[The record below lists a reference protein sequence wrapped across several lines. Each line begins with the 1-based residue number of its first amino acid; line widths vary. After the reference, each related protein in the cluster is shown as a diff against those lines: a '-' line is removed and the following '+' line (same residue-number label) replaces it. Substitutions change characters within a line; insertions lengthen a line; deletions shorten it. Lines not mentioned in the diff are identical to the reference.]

1 MKATLKAICI
11 IVLFMVL
18 KPTLVYPCTGITLKS
33 KDGGV
38 VVSRTVEWALNDA
51 QHNKILI
58 VPRNKTFVGQTPEG
72 YNGKSWKGKYGF
84 VTLTAYNQNYGPD
97 GMNENGL
104 YVGVYYLPG
113 FAEYSIYD
121 PTKRSSS
128 MSVGDLMQWMLSSF
142 NSVDEILPE
151 LEKVIVVDVKNEE
164 FGGAALPFHFKITDS
179 SGNSR
184 IIEIVNKGE
193 VKIYQPYLGVITNS
207 PTYDWHLINMRNY
220 IQLSP
225 NPQQTLKLD
234 NFELSPLGG
243 GSGMMGLP
251 GDFTPPSRF
260 VRAAAFTASAR
271 PLATSLD
278 AVFESFRILDNFNIP
293 LGAQVP
299 TANIPADIVSA
310 TQITTASDLK
320 EKVFY
325 YHTMWNREIRKIDL
339 KQIDFSTVS
348 EQVVDDDQQ
357 KLNRTKDI
365 TVLLIGDVL
374 NPGNCIGLKG
384 YAWSAVKNGC
394 INIAET
400 GTAFSAYDAK
410 TGATD
415 SSQSAYVVLSDDKL
429 KAEVFFSY
437 PTDKPIVMEAK
448 PILQGET
455 MPVIFENTTEMIKLR
470 YYKDA
475 YHILYQDEIKYIQ
488 HYSVNEGLG
497 LKLNNPR

>member
-1 MKATLKAICI
+1 MNTTLKAICI
-11 IVLFMVL
+11 IVSLIVM
-18 KPTLVYPCTGITLKS
+18 KPIIAFPCTGITLKS

-58 VPRNKTFVGQTPEG
+58 VPRNKAFVGQTPEG
-72 YNGKSWKGKYGF
+72 YNGKSWKGEYGF

-97 GMNENGL
+97 GMNEKGL

-121 PTKRSSS
+121 PNERVKS

-142 NSVDEILPE
+142 KSVDEVIAE
-151 LEKVIVVDVKNEE
+151 LDKVIVVDVKNEE

-184 IIEIVNKGE
+184 IIEMVNKGE

-225 NPQQTLKLD
+225 NPQQTLKVD

-260 VRAAAFTASAR
+260 IRAAAFTASAR
-271 PLATSLD
+271 TLPTSLD

-293 LGAQVP
+293 LGVQVP
-299 TANIPADIVSA
+299 SANIPADIVSA

-339 KQIDFSTVS
+339 KQIDFATVR
-348 EQVVDDDQQ
+348 EQVIDDDQE
-357 KLNRTKDI
+357 KSNRTKDI
-365 TVLLIGDVL
+365 TAFLAGD
-374 NPGNCIGLKG
+374 PKHPADCTGLKG
-384 YAWSAVKNGC
+384 HAWSVIKNRC
-394 INIAET
+394 INVVET
-400 GTAFSAYDAK
+400 GTAFPSYDAK

-415 SSQSAYVVLSDDKL
+415 SGKPAYVVLSDDKL
-429 KAEVFFSY
+429 KAEVFFGLT
-437 PTDKPIVMEAK
+437 TDKPIVMAAQPTME
-448 PILQGET
+448 GET
-455 MPVIFENTTEMIKLR
+455 RPVIFENKTEMVKIR

-475 YHILYQDEIKYIQ
+475 YHILYQDEIRYVQ
-488 HYSVNEGLG
+488 PYSTKEGLG
-497 LKLNNPR
+497 LKLNNL

>member
-1 MKATLKAICI
+1 MKPILNAVCI
-11 IVLFMVL
+11 IFLL
-18 KPTLVYPCTGITLKS
+18 LILRPANVYSCTGITLKS

-58 VPRNKTFVGQTPEG
+58 VPRNKAFVGQTPEG

-84 VTLTAYNQNYGPD
+84 VTLTAYDQNYGPD
-97 GMNENGL
+97 GMNEKGL

-113 FAEYSIYD
+113 FAEYSVYD
-121 PTKRSSS
+121 PKNKSRS

-142 NSVDEILPE
+142 NSVDEILTE
-151 LEKVIVVDVKNEE
+151 LDKVIVVDVKNEE
-164 FGGAALPFHFKITDS
+164 FGGAALPFHFKITDP

-243 GSGMMGLP
+243 GSGMIGLP

-260 VRAAAFTASAR
+260 VRAAAFTASVR

-278 AVFESFRILDNFNIP
+278 AVFESFRILDNFNVP
-293 LGAQVP
+293 LGTLIPAG
-299 TANIPADIVSA
+299 NIPSDIVSS

-320 EKVFY
+320 QKVFY

-339 KQIDFSTVS
+339 KNIDFSTVR
-348 EQVVDDDQQ
+348 EQVIDDDQQ
-357 KLNRTKDI
+357 KSNRTKDI
-365 TVLLIGDVL
+365 TSFLIGNVQK
-374 NPGNCIGLKG
+374 PGDCNDLQG
-384 YAWSAVKNGC
+384 YAWSVVKNSC
-394 INIAET
+394 INFVET
-400 GTAFSAYDAK
+400 GSVFSAYNAK
-410 TGATD
+410 TGTTD
-415 SSQSAYVVLSDDKL
+415 SGKSAFVVLSDDKQ

-437 PTDKPIVMEAK
+437 PTDKPIVLKAK
-448 PILQGET
+448 PVREGET
-455 MPVIFENTTEMIKLR
+455 MPVIFENKSEKLKIR
-470 YYKDA
+470 FYKDT
-475 YHILYQDEIKYIQ
+475 YHILYHDEIRYIQ
-488 HYSVNEGLG
+488 HYSSNEGLG
-497 LKLNNPR
+497 FNLNN